1 MKTIEEIYL
10 ELLQA
15 FSDQAGFVP
24 EESCDLSVRLHAV
37 AAQVQSLLIQADWV
51 AGWHEATVRAR
62 LNRYLGNPVFE
73 SGTDPVLEETASQLD
88 DYFAGKRKSFDLPL
102 RFLGTEFQT
111 AVWDSLRKIPFG
123 RVTTYGEIAEA
134 IGKPKAMR
142 AVGIAVGENPFS
154 IIVPCHRVVGRD
166 GSLTGYGGGFDA
178 KRYLLNLEGIRLP
191 SAVQQEF
198 RF

>member
-1 MKTIEEIYL
+1 MEEKSVVTMTCQTPCG
-10 ELLQA
+10 ELLLGTTSGA
-15 FSDQAGFVP
+15 
-24 EESCDLSVRLHAV
+24 
-37 AAQVQSLLIQADWV
+37 LIQADWV
-51 AGWHEATVRAR
+51 DGWHEATVRAR
-62 LNRYLGNPVFE
+62 LNRYLGHPVFV
-73 SGTDPVLEETASQLD
+73 SGTDPVLEETASKLD
-88 DYFAGKRKSFDLPL
+88 DYFAGKRLTFDLPL

>member
-1 MKTIEEIYL
+1 M
-10 ELLQA
+10 
-15 FSDQAGFVP
+15 
-24 EESCDLSVRLHAV
+24 
-37 AAQVQSLLIQADWV
+37 
-51 AGWHEATVRAR
+51 
-62 LNRYLGNPVFE
+62 
-73 SGTDPVLEETASQLD
+73 
-88 DYFAGKRKSFDLPL
+88 
-102 RFLGTEFQT
+102 
-111 AVWDSLRKIPFG
+111 
-123 RVTTYGEIAEA
+123 TTYGEIAEA

-166 GSLTGYGGGFDA
+166 GSLTGYGGFDA

>member
-1 MKTIEEIYL
+1 MEEKSVVTMTYSTPCGD
-10 ELLQA
+10 LLLGTNSGA
-15 FSDQAGFVP
+15 
-24 EESCDLSVRLHAV
+24 
-37 AAQVQSLLIQADWV
+37 LIQADWV
-51 AGWHEATVRAR
+51 DGWHEATVRAR
-62 LNRYLGNPVFE
+62 LNRYLRAPAFV
-73 SGTDPVLEETASQLD
+73 SGTDPVLVETASQLD
-88 DYFAGKRKSFDLPL
+88 DYFAGKRQTFDLPL

-111 AVWDSLRKIPFG
+111 AVWDALRKIPFG

-166 GSLTGYGGGFDA
+166 GSLTGYGGGFEA